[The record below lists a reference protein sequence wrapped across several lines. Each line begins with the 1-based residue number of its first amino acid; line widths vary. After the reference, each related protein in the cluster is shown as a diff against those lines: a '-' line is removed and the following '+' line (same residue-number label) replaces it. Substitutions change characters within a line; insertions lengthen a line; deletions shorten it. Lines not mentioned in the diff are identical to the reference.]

1 MQYSNRKQPPPQ
13 HTQSKCQIKDMKMVE
28 GVGGV
33 KCFPVGWN
41 VPAKLCDSCKTAVAL
56 LFCRKDTVF
65 LCLACDVKMHGHTRH
80 ERVWMCEVCE
90 QAPASVTCKA
100 DAAALCVT
108 CDRDIHSANPLSRR
122 HDRIPVVPFYDCAE
136 ILVKSSAC
144 TFLEPSF
151 GTGNDDLHSS
161 ITNDEINWGIPAD
174 TINIDVKYPC
184 DTSPEDMKSIDV
196 LFPESDHLL
205 DFDFPVPTDARLH
218 SHFHISVND
227 SVVPFQTAPPAK
239 HFPPAQIVEQRSS
252 ENRYEIDFTRSNIS
266 SYNKNS
272 YISQSINHSVSSSS
286 IDAGVVPEG
295 KSVSEISHPFVLQ
308 VNDRGELNGITT
320 GTQQPTQ
327 LSGVDREARVMRY
340 REKRK
345 NRKFEK
351 TIRYASRKAYA
362 ETRPRIKGRFAKRTE
377 SAESEADRWLFTAAS
392 GISSKSSYGV
402 EVEYGVVPSYC
413 LEL

>member
-1 MQYSNRKQPPPQ
+1 MRMQLE
-13 HTQSKCQIKDMKMVE
+13 T
-28 GVGGV
+28 GGGL
-33 KCFPVGWN
+33 KCFPAGWN
-41 VPAKLCDSCKTAVAL
+41 APAKPCDSCKTAVAL

-65 LCLACDVKMHGHTRH
+65 LCLACDVKMHGDVRH

-122 HDRIPVVPFYDCAE
+122 HDRVPVVPFYDCGD
-136 ILVKSSAC
+136 ILMKSSAC
-144 TFLEPSF
+144 NFLELSS
-151 GTGNDDLHSS
+151 GNGNDDMNSS
-161 ITNDEINWGIPAD
+161 VTNDDDINWGIPAD
-174 TINIDVKYPC
+174 TINIDVKFPS
-184 DTSPEDMKSIDV
+184 DDSSPVDIKSIEM

-205 DFDFPVPTDARLH
+205 DFDFPVPTDTKFH
-218 SHFHISVND
+218 SHFHNHDSVND
-227 SVVPFQTAPPAK
+227 SVVPFHVSPPAK
-239 HFPPAQIVEQRSS
+239 HFPPPPENQ
-252 ENRYEIDFTRSNIS
+252 NRYEIDFTRSNINS
-266 SYNKNS
+266 FNKNS
-272 YISQSINHSVSSSS
+272 YLSQSLSHSVSSSS
-286 IDAGVVPEG
+286 IDVGIVPEG
-295 KSVSEISHPFVLQ
+295 NSMSDVSHPFVLH
-308 VNDRGELNGITT
+308 VSGGGELNGATT
-320 GTQQPTQ
+320 GSQQATQ

-377 SAESEADRWLFTAAS
+377 STDSDVDRWLFTASTGVSA
-392 GISSKSSYGV
+392 KSCYGG

-413 LEL
+413 REF